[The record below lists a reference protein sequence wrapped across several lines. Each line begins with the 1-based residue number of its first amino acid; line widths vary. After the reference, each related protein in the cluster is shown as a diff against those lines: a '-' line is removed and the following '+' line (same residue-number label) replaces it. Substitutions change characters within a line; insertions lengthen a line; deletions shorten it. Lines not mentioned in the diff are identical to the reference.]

1 MPLGEVRLGKMSD
14 NKFDV
19 IVVGAGPAGIAAALT
34 LAKAGT
40 DVIVIERGIAPG
52 SKNMMGGV
60 LYSKMLN
67 DLVPKFWEE
76 APIERHIAEE
86 HFWFTSKGSA
96 FKVAYRGER
105 FTKEPYNAFSVL
117 RAKFDP
123 WFAKKAEEAGAMI
136 IPETTV
142 TDVIRKGKQIVGIST
157 DRAEGDLYAD
167 VVIAADGAVSM
178 VSKKAGLQEDK
189 PFPPEHLVVGCKEV
203 IALPKGVIEERFHL
217 TEKSGVSIDIFG
229 DVLQGMAGFGFL
241 YTNLDTISIGHGILL
256 SELMETKIKPYDVLD
271 SIKQHP
277 CIAPLIRDGEVKE
290 YAAKMIPEGGYYAM
304 PRLYGPG
311 ILVAGDAAM
320 MTNAA
325 HGEGSNLAMEAGKL
339 AGEAALHALKAKDFS
354 AKRLSLYENLLKKSF
369 VMPDLRKSRNVA
381 RFLAKEGDIMATY
394 PDIINALA
402 ERFITVDGNTK
413 KEHQKRMMLDVLRR
427 RSVFRLIGDG
437 WKMFRAFA

>member
-1 MPLGEVRLGKMSD
+1 MPLKVARTEKMSD
-14 NKFDV
+14 DKFDV

-34 LAKAGT
+34 LAKAGA
-40 DVIVIERGIAPG
+40 DVIVIERGTTPG
-52 SKNMMGGV
+52 SKNVMGGV
-60 LYSKMLN
+60 LFSKMLN

-86 HFWFTSKGSA
+86 NFWFTSKESA
-96 FKVAYRGER
+96 FKMAYRGER
-105 FTKEPYNAFSVL
+105 FAKEPYNAFSVL

-123 WFAKKAEEAGAMI
+123 WFAKKAEEAGAII

-167 VVIAADGAVSM
+167 VVIAADGAISM
-178 VSKKAGLQEDK
+178 VSKKAGLQEDR

-203 IALPKGVIEERFHL
+203 ISLPKTVIEERFHL
-217 TEKSGVSIDIFG
+217 TEKSGVSIDLFG

-241 YTNLDTISIGHGILL
+241 YTNLDSVSIGIGLLL
-256 SELMETKIKPYDVLD
+256 SDLVKSLKTPYEVLD
-271 SIKQHP
+271 RMKAHP
-277 CIAPLIRDGEVKE
+277 AIAPLIKDGVVKE
-290 YAAKMIPEGGYYAM
+290 FSGKTIPEGGYYAL

-320 MTNAA
+320 MTNAV

-339 AGEAALHALKAKDFS
+339 AGEAALHALKVKDFS
-354 AKRLSLYENLLKKSF
+354 AKTLSFYESLLKKSF

-381 RFLAKEGDIMATY
+381 RFLSMNGDIMSVY
-394 PDIINALA
+394 PEILNALA
-402 ERFITVDGNTK
+402 ERFIAVDGVPK
-413 KEHQKRMMLDVLRR
+413 AEHQKEMVREVLRR
-427 RSVFRLIGDG
+427 RSLPRMIADSWSILRTFV
-437 WKMFRAFA
+437 